1 MVNGTNA
8 QIDNLIFTQLSVT
21 SNIILAIGKII
32 VGAVTGSYFFCVAGC
47 FNFMMGGA
55 KGTCLYGLI
64 RSAKIKRLNTYV
76 GCLLML
82 AGSVYALYM
91 GKYILFPSESFKF
104 TTTLAIAI
112 AAVAFYEM
120 GAAIYGIVKTR
131 EHTTLYRDIKV
142 INLASS
148 LTAIAF
154 AQVALLSFNDD
165 IGGSRSQYNGVM
177 GGIVG
182 VICVVL
188 GLTLLL
194 SPHIQAMCIKHK
206 ARLNSKSPI
215 IEYRISALGEFVN
228 NSTYLLC
235 GKQGI
240 NLNIDYPY
248 CEILLMR
255 FAGRGCFFIGD
266 LEQVDDTIYIL
277 RAKLCWKKLPTQYR
291 GKFKLITTILKMIFF
306 VIYGI
311 PFFIYL
317 LVMRTFYHLT
327 IYARLDEVMEI
338 LGAEKSN
345 LPESYS

>member
-1 MVNGTNA
+1 MVNGTDA
-8 QIDNLIFTQLSVT
+8 KYDNLIFTQVSVT

-32 VGAVTGSYFFCVAGC
+32 VGVVTGSYFFCVAGC

-55 KGTCLYGLI
+55 KGTCLYGII
-64 RSAKIKRLNTYV
+64 RSTKIKRLNTYI

-120 GAAIYGIVKTR
+120 GTAIYGIVKTR
-131 EHTTLYRDIKV
+131 EHTTLYRNIKV

-165 IGGSRSQYNGVM
+165 IGGARSQYNGVM

-182 VICVVL
+182 VICVIL
-188 GLTLLL
+188 GLSIILA
-194 SPHIQAMCIKHK
+194 PHIQAMCIKYK
-206 ARLNSKSPI
+206 TRLNSKRPI
-215 IEYRISALGEFVN
+215 ITYRISELGEFVN
-228 NSTYLLC
+228 HSYFRG

-248 CEILLMR
+248 CEILLMK
-255 FAGRGCFFIGD
+255 FAGRGCFLIGN
-266 LEQVDDTIYIL
+266 LEQMEDATYIL
-277 RAKLCWKKLPTQYR
+277 RAKLCWKKLPAKYH
-291 GKFKLITTILKMIFF
+291 GKFKLITTGLKLTLF
-306 VIYGI
+306 VVYGI
-311 PFFIYL
+311 PLLIYL
-317 LVMRTFYHLT
+317 LVMRTYYRFKV
-327 IYARLDEVMEI
+327 YARLEEVMGI
-338 LGAEKSN
+338 LGAVKSD

>member
-1 MVNGTNA
+1 MINGTDA
-8 QIDNLIFTQLSVT
+8 KYDNLMFTQVSVT

-32 VGAVTGSYFFCVAGC
+32 VGVVTGSYFFCVAGC

-55 KGTCLYGLI
+55 KGTCLYGII
-64 RSAKIKRLNTYV
+64 RSTKIKRLNTYI

-91 GKYILFPSESFKF
+91 GKYILFPTESFKF

-120 GAAIYGIVKTR
+120 GTAIYGIVNTR
-131 EHTTLYRDIKV
+131 EHTTLYRNIKV

-154 AQVALLSFNDD
+154 AQVALLSFNDE
-165 IGGSRSQYNGVM
+165 IGGTRSQYNGVM

-182 VICVVL
+182 AICVVL
-188 GLTLLL
+188 GMSIILT
-194 SPHIQAMCIKHK
+194 PHIQTMRIKHK
-206 ARLNSKSPI
+206 ARLNSKRPI
-215 IEYRISALGEFVN
+215 ITYRISALGDFVN
-228 NSTYLLC
+228 HSYFLS

-248 CEILLMR
+248 CEILLMK
-255 FAGRGCFFIGD
+255 FAGRGCFLIGE
-266 LEQVDDTIYIL
+266 LEQVSDTTYIL
-277 RAKLCWKKLPTQYR
+277 RAKLCWKRLTTQYH

-306 VIYGI
+306 VVYGI
-311 PFFIYL
+311 PLFIYL
-317 LVMRTFYHLT
+317 LVMRTFYHST
-327 IYARLDEVMEI
+327 MYARLDEVMGI